1 MAHAAAQQTQLSM
14 GQRFRNWRSVLAT
27 ANLPTGA
34 AMDVISKWLLITRA
48 AVFSMTLISGLI
60 GGLLAITAEGRDVAW
75 LNFAL
80 ALAGLVVA
88 HASNNMI
95 NDYFDVAGGVDD
107 LAYPRA
113 QYAPHP
119 LLSGLTSKR
128 TLIAAI
134 LLTNAI
140 DGAIALYLAWAVGPL
155 VLVFA
160 LAGLFVSAGYV
171 MQPIVLKRRGLGEI
185 GVLIVWGP
193 LMIGGTYYV
202 TAGDLPAWVWA
213 ACAPYSLIVMSV
225 LIGKHLDKYDIDK
238 AKGIKTLPVVLG
250 YGVSMRLNQAI
261 MIAFYPVVGGLVVT
275 AYSRCGRSARCW
287 LCPVS
292 SQCCG
297 STASRARMSLRPAI
311 PSGRSGTSPPRSTS
325 TSARANCSCWV
336 CCWERLRAGSRH
348 SRTSA
353 AEPLEIE
360 TRGASSGISPR
371 QRWSSSSIRRKS
383 SWVLVLT
390 NDRKSGSS
398 ARQSSSFM

>member
-1 MAHAAAQQTQLSM
+1 MAHAAAQQPQLSM
-14 GQRFRNWRSVLAT
+14 GQRVRNWRTVLAT

-80 ALAGLVVA
+80 AIVGLVVA

-128 TLIAAI
+128 TLITAI

-155 VLVFA
+155 VLAFA

-261 MIAFYPVVGGLVVT
+261 MVAFYAVVVGLVATGVFSLWTLVT
-275 AYSRCGRSARCW
+275 LLAVPRLIAVLRIYSAPRPDEPPPGYPVWPLWFVSAAFYFN
-287 LCPVS
+287 
-292 SQCCG
+292 Q
-297 STASRARMSLRPAI
+297 
-311 PSGRSGTSPPRSTS
+311 
-325 TSARANCSCWV
+325 
-336 CCWERLRAGSRH
+336 RAG
-348 SRTSA
+348 
-353 AEPLEIE
+353 EL
-360 TRGASSGISPR
+360 
-371 QRWSSSSIRRKS
+371 
-383 SWVLVLT
+383 LVLGLLLGAIT
-390 NDRKSGSS
+390 GW
-398 ARQSSSFM
+398 

>member
-1 MAHAAAQQTQLSM
+1 MSMPHLAAQQPQLSM
-14 GQRFRNWRSVLAT
+14 GQRFRNWRAVLAT

-48 AVFSMTLISGLI
+48 AVFSMTLTSGLI

-80 ALAGLVVA
+80 AMAGLVVA

-160 LAGLFVSAGYV
+160 LAGLLVSAGYV

-202 TAGDLPAWVWA
+202 TATDLPAWVWA

-225 LIGKHLDKYDIDK
+225 LIGKHLDKYDIDR

-250 YGVSMRLNQAI
+250 YGVSLRLNQAI

-275 AYSRCGRSARCW
+275 GVFSVWTLGALIAVPRLIAVLRIYSSPRPNEPPPGYPVWPLWFVSAAFYFN
-287 LCPVS
+287 
-292 SQCCG
+292 Q
-297 STASRARMSLRPAI
+297 
-311 PSGRSGTSPPRSTS
+311 
-325 TSARANCSCWV
+325 
-336 CCWERLRAGSRH
+336 RAG
-348 SRTSA
+348 
-353 AEPLEIE
+353 EL
-360 TRGASSGISPR
+360 
-371 QRWSSSSIRRKS
+371 
-383 SWVLVLT
+383 LVLGLLLGALT
-390 NDRKSGSS
+390 GW
-398 ARQSSSFM
+398 